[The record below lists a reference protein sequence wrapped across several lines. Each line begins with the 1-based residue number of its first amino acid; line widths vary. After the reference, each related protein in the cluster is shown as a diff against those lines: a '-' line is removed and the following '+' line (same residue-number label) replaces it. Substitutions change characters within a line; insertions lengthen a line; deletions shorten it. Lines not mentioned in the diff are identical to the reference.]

1 MQDSLAAA
9 VCIKILAMPNGVR
22 LQTWLDQGTKE
33 RFSAV
38 ARHEGLSDSA
48 LLKRLV
54 DLMLQTAAA
63 GQGALPGA
71 GDDSRASA
79 TRVSVRLRP
88 DDVAILQH
96 RAASRGLRPATYIS
110 VLARA
115 HLHRLA
121 PLPREELLAVKRAVS
136 ELASVGRN
144 LNQIAHAANRAE
156 RAIGPNREDLKAMLK
171 VCGALRDHV
180 RGLLAANLRSWD
192 QGYDDSK

>member
-9 VCIKILAMPNGVR
+9 VCIKILAMANGVR

-96 RAASRGLRPATYIS
+96 RAVSGE
-110 VLARA
+110 
-115 HLHRLA
+115 A
-121 PLPREELLAVKRAVS
+121 P
-136 ELASVGRN
+136 
-144 LNQIAHAANRAE
+144 
-156 RAIGPNREDLKAMLK
+156 
-171 VCGALRDHV
+171 
-180 RGLLAANLRSWD
+180 
-192 QGYDDSK
+192 

>member
-9 VCIKILAMPNGVR
+9 VCIKVVAMADGVR
-22 LQTWLDQGTKE
+22 MQTWLDQEAKE

-63 GQGALPGA
+63 GQGALPSASG
-71 GDDSRASA
+71 DSRALA
-79 TRVSVRLRP
+79 TRISVRLRP
-88 DDVAILQH
+88 DDVQILQH
-96 RAASRGLRPATYIS
+96 RAAARGLRPATYIS

-136 ELASVGRN
+136 ELASIGRN
-144 LNQIAHAANRAE
+144 LNQLAHAANRGE

-180 RGLLAANLRSWD
+180 RGLLAANLRSWG